1 MTAKEFYERHIGKA
15 VDIDGAF
22 GVQCVDLF
30 KAFTKENY
38 GVWQYNCTNGYA
50 SGLWTYRKDK
60 PYYKYFVDG
69 NINSLQNG
77 DWVIWGNCKIAP
89 NSHVA
94 MYYNGKFLGQNQ
106 NGKRY
111 ATCINITKQGVI
123 GVLRPKMYIPSGTPT
138 NKKTYVNLPPQY
150 DSWAVYKLNSKPLKV
165 NAIGKLNPKKYGGL
179 SYYVYAYRDNG
190 ATVEIQTSVYGR
202 VKIYVKNTPA
212 IITVG
217 NYKYKNGTH

>member
-89 NSHVA
+89 STHVA

-111 ATCINITKQGVI
+111 ATCINLTKQGVI
-123 GVLRPKMYIPSGTPT
+123 GVLRPRIYIPKQPAT
-138 NKKTYVNLPPQY
+138 NKRTYINLPPKY
-150 DSWAVYKLNSKPLKV
+150 DSWAVYNVNAKPLKI
-165 NAIGKLNPKKYGGL
+165 NAKGRLNPKKFGGL
-179 SYYVYAYRDNG
+179 SYYVYAFRDNG
-190 ATVEIQTSVYGR
+190 ATAEIQTSSFGR

-212 IITVG
+212 ILTIG
-217 NYKYKNGTH
+217 NYKYKAGTH